1 VCFQSNLG
9 EDLTRCAGTPAA
21 KISAGSRRE
30 SWPETGFPAAKIST
44 GNNLTEDLTGCLN
57 NLIGNNLTEDLTEDL
72 TGYLNNLIGNLTVC

>member
-1 VCFQSNLG
+1 MCFQSNLG

-44 GNNLTEDLTGCLN
+44 GNNLTEDLTG
-57 NLIGNNLTEDLTEDL
+57 DLTEDL